1 MRQRPG
7 ALSAVLAVLLVAACG
22 VPRDE
27 QPRALEP
34 QDVPFA
40 SAGPSAV
47 ADPEGTGRVGLYFV
61 RDGQVVPTSRRVQR
75 AVTTSELVRLLFRG
89 PAPPEFDE
97 GLLSVIP
104 ATLTVDDVVVEDAT
118 AVVTLAGPR
127 SEVRLMQP
135 LAYAQIVATL
145 APQRVDGVR
154 FRLDGRD
161 LRVPRGDGSLT
172 SMPLR
177 REDYAQLLVP
187 GPPATVPAVPAPA
200 PTSVP
205 SPSAPAPSAPSSA
218 SSPSA

>member
-1 MRQRPG
+1 MRRG
-7 ALSAVLAVLLVAACG
+7 LLAAVLGVLLLTGCG
-22 VPRDE
+22 VPQDDE
-27 QPRALEP
+27 PRALEP

-61 RDGQVVPTSRRVQR
+61 RDGQVVPTSRRVEH
-75 AVTTSELVRLLFRG
+75 AVTTPELVRLLFRG
-89 PAPPEFDE
+89 PAPPAFDD
-97 GLLSVIP
+97 GLGSVIP
-104 ATLTVDDVVVEDAT
+104 ATLSVDDVAVRDGT

-145 APQRVDGVR
+145 TPQRVDGVR

-172 SMPLR
+172 SVPLR
-177 REDYAQLLVP
+177 RDDYAQLLVP
-187 GPPATVPAVPAPA
+187 SPAPAVPTPSASAPSA
-200 PTSVP
+200 SATSLPTP
-205 SPSAPAPSAPSSA
+205 SPSAP
-218 SSPSA
+218 SPSA